1 MGLSRCSSPL
11 ASRGRGRALLPLSLD
26 HGCEVSLVEIK
37 LLGALSGLQRKW
49 GRFPGS
55 EEVLGSVY
63 VPGHDR
69 RVNRFG
75 VCAGS
80 HQESEGR
87 STHHGSGK
95 LQAPE
100 QRHAAGR
107 ALPGGI

>member
-1 MGLSRCSSPL
+1 MGLSQCSSPL
-11 ASRGRGRALLPLSLD
+11 ASRGQGRTLHQLSLD
-26 HGCEVSLVEIK
+26 HRYEVSLVELK
-37 LLGALSGLQRKW
+37 LPGALSGLQRKL

-55 EEVLGSVY
+55 EEVLGSEY
-63 VPGHDR
+63 VPVHDR

-75 VCAGS
+75 VCARS
-80 HQESEGR
+80 HQESEGQ